1 MFSWKCCGSWKKQ
14 DTLQVLQFSH
24 PVAYSRVP
32 AFLRIDK
39 TLLEAL
45 KKARNNSLVNRM
57 VDEYDKTGWESPWHR
72 ASQQLHALKKML
84 ACPSTEQEPRNFLF
98 LSPLKQISN
107 LVSYSL
113 PLRDENWE
121 MNREKSPAIYFH
133 YLGSAA
139 LAKAFPT
146 TFLEVQELQKLVL
159 KLDFPLSSSTFLGTS
174 PFCCQ
179 GYKKWGFPSS
189 RKADAQ
195 SQKDFSQGC
204 SISQYFDCAIIPSSL
219 LSDKVSPRTFSL
231 KLNQMSSMLWMFQ
244 KKQNF
249 EKDPK
254 LKWIRVLYP
263 YQS

>member
-174 PFCCQ
+174 PFAARDIKNEVFQ
-179 GYKKWGFPSS
+179 APEKQMHRV
-189 RKADAQ
+189 RKTFLKAAAYPN
-195 SQKDFSQGC
+195 
-204 SISQYFDCAIIPSSL
+204 IL
-219 LSDKVSPRTFSL
+219 TVLS
-231 KLNQMSSMLWMFQ
+231 
-244 KKQNF
+244 
-249 EKDPK
+249 
-254 LKWIRVLYP
+254 YP
-263 YQS
+263 HHS